1 MNGSELIGKAMG
13 ENRSALTEA
22 ESKILLA
29 EYGVPVVM
37 ELTASS
43 PEEASALAA
52 KLGFPVVVKGLGAR
66 LTHKTERGLVRLN
79 LPDAEA
85 VRLAAE
91 EIGEAAGDDLEGW
104 LIQPQVTGRR
114 EFVAGLFRDKQFG
127 PVVMFG
133 LGGIF
138 TEALSDVA
146 FRVAPLSEG
155 QAASML
161 EELRA
166 ARLLHDFRGEKAADR
181 RQLIQALMGLS
192 RLGMEHPEVSEVD
205 INPLL
210 VSPDGRVA
218 AVDALVVLGEQADEN
233 AFPPPIDPADA
244 GVFFYPKSVA
254 FVGASAQFRKWGH
267 MLFTNVA
274 AGDFEGAIHLVNP
287 KGGVIAQ
294 RQVYRSVKDIPGEV
308 DLAVVTVPAA
318 GVIGL
323 LPEFEAK
330 GIRHVM
336 LITSGFAE
344 TGAEGRQ
351 LQEEL
356 AREARERGILIL
368 GPNTMGVCN
377 PYHNFFC
384 LGSYARPTAGPTAF
398 VSQSGNMG
406 VQLLSF
412 AERQGIG
419 IRAFAGSGNEAM
431 LTIEDAL
438 DTFAVDSLTNT
449 VLLYVES
456 VKNGRRFFESAGRVS
471 RRKPVVVLK
480 GGRSSAGSKAAASH
494 TGALA
499 SDNRVFD
506 AACRQSGIILADQP
520 MDLLDL
526 SAAFSSLPLPRS
538 NRVAIMT
545 LGGGWGVVT
554 ADLCHEAGLVLP
566 ELPPDIINR
575 IDPLLPPF
583 WSKANPVDLV
593 GDTDPSVP
601 VQVMEE
607 LMNWSGCDAVI
618 NLGIVGRRLGLK
630 RIIESTIKVD
640 PDTDREYLEM
650 IMTALTQFESDY
662 VAGLVKLME
671 KYQKP
676 VLGVSL
682 VSGDDDKTVFDIDD
696 CNCKGVYFPT
706 PERAV
711 KVLGAMSRYRQ
722 WLDGE
727 GIDRV

>member
-1 MNGSELIGKAMG
+1 MNGNEIIGKARA
-13 ENRSALTEA
+13 ENRSTLTEA

-29 EYGVPVVM
+29 EYGVPVVT

-43 PEEASALAA
+43 PEEASALAGQ
-52 KLGFPVVVKGLGAR
+52 LGFPVVVKGLGAK

-79 LPDAEA
+79 LQDAEA
-85 VRLAAE
+85 VRVAAS
-91 EIGEAAGDDLEGW
+91 EIARAAGDDLEGW
-104 LIQPQVTGRR
+104 LVQPQISGRR
-114 EFVAGLFRDKQFG
+114 EFVAGLFRDRQFG
-127 PVVMFG
+127 PVIMFG

-138 TEALSDVA
+138 TEVLADVA
-146 FRVAPLSEG
+146 FRVAPVSEG
-155 QAASML
+155 QAVSML
-161 EELRA
+161 DELRA
-166 ARLLHDFRGEKAADR
+166 SRLLMDFRGEKAADR
-181 RQLIQALMGLS
+181 ALLVKALMGLS
-192 RLGMEHPEVSEVD
+192 RLALEHPEVAEVD

-210 VSPDGRVA
+210 AGPDGRVA
-218 AVDALVVLGEQADEN
+218 AVDALVVLG
-233 AFPPPIDPADA
+233 ADA
-244 GVFFYPKSVA
+244 EASQTPPAADVAEVGAMFYPKSVA
-254 FVGASAQFRKWGH
+254 FVGASSQFRKWGH

-274 AGDFEGAIHLVNP
+274 AGDYEGTIHLVNS
-287 KGGVIAQ
+287 KGGVIAD
-294 RQVYRSVKDIPGEV
+294 RPVYRSVNDIPGEV
-308 DLAVVTVPAA
+308 DLAVVTIPAA

-323 LPEFEAK
+323 LPELEAK
-330 GIRHVM
+330 DIRHVI
-336 LITSGFAE
+336 LISSGFAE
-344 TGAEGRQ
+344 TGTEGRR

-356 AREARERGILIL
+356 AAEARKRGILIL
-368 GPNTMGVCN
+368 GPNTMGICN
-377 PYHNFFC
+377 PYHHFFC
-384 LGSYARPTAGPTAF
+384 LGSYARPKAGPTAF

-431 LTIEDAL
+431 VTIEDAL
-438 DTFAVDSLTNT
+438 DTFAVDSLTKT

-456 VKNGRRFFESAGRVS
+456 VKNGRRFFESASRVS

-499 SDNRVFD
+499 ADNRVFN
-506 AACRQSGIILADQP
+506 AACLQAGIVLADQP

-526 SAAFSSLPLPRS
+526 SAAFSSLPLPRG

-554 ADLCHEAGLVLP
+554 ADLCYEAGLVLP
-566 ELPPDIINR
+566 DLPDNIIGY

-593 GDTDPSVP
+593 GDTDPTVP
-601 VQVMEE
+601 ARVMEE
-607 LMNWSGCDAVI
+607 LMKWDGCDAVI
-618 NLGIVGRRLGLK
+618 NLGIVGRRVGLK
-630 RIIESTIKVD
+630 RIIESTLKVD
-640 PDTDREYLEM
+640 PGADRDYLDM
-650 IMTALTQFESDY
+650 IMVALTQFESDY
-662 VAGLVKLME
+662 VAGLVSLME
-671 KYQKP
+671 KYHKP

-682 VSGDDDKTVFDIDD
+682 MSGEDDKTVIDLD
-696 CNCKGVYFPT
+696 GSEYKGVYFPT

-711 KVLGAMSRYRQ
+711 KVLGAMSRYRR
-722 WLDGE
+722 WLEGE

>member
-1 MNGSELIGKAMG
+1 MNGNELIGKARA
-13 ENRSALTEA
+13 ENRSTLTEA

-29 EYGVPVVM
+29 AYGVPVVT

-43 PEEASALAA
+43 PEEASVLAA
-52 KLGFPVVVKGLGAR
+52 RLGFPVVVKGLGSS
-66 LTHKTERGLVRLN
+66 LTHKTERGLVHLN
-79 LPDAEA
+79 LPDAQA
-85 VRLAAE
+85 VRRAAV
-91 EIGEAAGDDLEGW
+91 EIAQAAGEDLEGW
-104 LIQPQVTGRR
+104 LVQPQVTGRR
-114 EFVAGLFRDKQFG
+114 EFVAGLFRDRQFG
-127 PVVMFG
+127 PVIMFG

-138 TEALSDVA
+138 TEALGDVA
-146 FRVAPLSEG
+146 FRVAPLNEV
-155 QAASML
+155 QAVGML

-166 ARLLHDFRGEKAADR
+166 SRLLNDFRGEKAADR
-181 RQLIQALMGLS
+181 NQLIQALLGLS
-192 RLGMEHPEVSEVD
+192 RLAMEHPEVAEVD

-218 AVDALVVLGEQADEN
+218 AVDALVVLGDISSAA
-233 AFPPPIDPADA
+233 AFPPPTDPVEVGAM
-244 GVFFYPKSVA
+244 FYPKSVA

-267 MLFTNVA
+267 MLFTNVV
-274 AGDFEGAIHLVNP
+274 AGDFEGSVHLVNP
-287 KGGVIAQ
+287 KGGVIAE
-294 RQVYRSVKDIPGEV
+294 RHVYRSVKDIPVEV

-330 GIRHVM
+330 GIRHVI

-344 TGAEGRQ
+344 TGAEGRR
-351 LQEEL
+351 LQDEL
-356 AREARERGILIL
+356 AKEARGRGILIL
-368 GPNTMGVCN
+368 GPNTMGICN

-384 LGSYARPTAGPTAF
+384 VGSHARPLAGPTAF

-431 LTIEDAL
+431 VTIEDAL
-438 DTFAVDSLTNT
+438 DTFAVDNLTKT

-471 RRKPVVVLK
+471 RSKPVVVLK
-480 GGRSSAGSKAAASH
+480 GGRSTVGSKAAASH
-494 TGALA
+494 TGAMA
-499 SDNRVFD
+499 SDNRVFN
-506 AACRQSGIILADQP
+506 AACKQAGIVMADQP

-526 SAAFSSLPLPRS
+526 SAAFSSLPLPRG

-566 ELPPDIINR
+566 DLPAEIIGR

-601 VQVMEE
+601 VKVMEE
-607 LMNWSGCDAVI
+607 LMKWPGCDAVI

-630 RIIESTIKVD
+630 CMIESTIKAD
-640 PDTDREYLEM
+640 PDVDRAYLEM
-650 IMTALTQFESDY
+650 IREALTKFEGDY
-662 VAGLVKLME
+662 IAGLVKLME

-682 VSGDDDKTVFDIDD
+682 VSGEDDKTVIGIDD
-696 CNCKGVYFPT
+696 CNYKGVYFPT

-711 KVLGAMSRYRQ
+711 KVLGAMSRYRF
-722 WLDGE
+722 WLEGE